1 MAFDC
6 SAAANRAGAE
16 AFNPRRDGGH
26 CQLGSVTP
34 YVAYESSA
42 DDIMVFREVDSSG
55 TAHTLNL

>member
-6 SAAANRAGAE
+6 SAAANRAGAV
-16 AFNPRRDGGH
+16 AFTLDGGH

-34 YVAYESSA
+34 DVAYESST